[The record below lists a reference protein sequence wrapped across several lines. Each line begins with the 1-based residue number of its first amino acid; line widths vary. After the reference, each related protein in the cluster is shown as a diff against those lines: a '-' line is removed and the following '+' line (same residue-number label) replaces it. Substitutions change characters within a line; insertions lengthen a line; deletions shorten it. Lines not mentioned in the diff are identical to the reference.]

1 MRHRFLAFHRPRR
14 AGRHRF
20 LEGLRM
26 FLFYAVAV
34 PGRREHSPRLTR
46 RFKTN
51 IATSVQNIST
61 SVARDLFLRQGFRC
75 QPRRRA
81 MMYDGR
87 TLKFGKL
94 FDTSQIARFY
104 LVVISP
110 LRGT

>member
-34 PGRREHSPRLTR
+34 PDGASTPRASPGGS
-46 RFKTN
+46 KN
-51 IATSVQNIST
+51 ISTSVQNIST

-75 QPRRRA
+75 QPRGRA
-81 MMYDGR
+81 MMYGGR
-87 TLKFGKL
+87 TLKFGEA
-94 FDTSQIARFY
+94 F
-104 LVVISP
+104 
-110 LRGT
+110 